1 MSARAWWAVVLA
13 LVGAWAPRALAC
25 SVCFD
30 ANGERRL
37 AFLGTTVFLTLTPL
51 AFVFAVV
58 WWLRRRAR
66 ALDAIPPA
74 E

>member
-1 MSARAWWAVVLA
+1 MSARALLGA
-13 LVGAWAPRALAC
+13 LMLMAAWAPEVLAC

-66 ALDAIPPA
+66 ALAAVPPA